1 MVTVLMFEANVI
13 KMGSRYYIYP
23 PKQYQERVAKLHGK
37 KVKILLVYEE
47 ESPCKAYT
55 VICLYIEPAAAL
67 IMSH

>member
-23 PKQYQERVAKLHGK
+23 PKQYQERMAKLHGK

-47 ESPCKAYT
+47 ESP
-55 VICLYIEPAAAL
+55 
-67 IMSH
+67 